1 MIKKSILFLSILL
14 FLTSCSKDSDE
25 RLKISTSTWIGYAPL
40 FYAKEKG
47 WLKELNIKL
56 INVSSLSENLYLYKA
71 GNSDAYTG
79 TQYEC
84 NELKNHIPSLKP
96 IILFDRS
103 DGGDIILSNK
113 TIQELQNTDK
123 PINAYLEID
132 SINSDLLKY
141 FINKHNLKDKNINYI
156 NKAQAEISSLRKKD
170 MLSPTIIVTYVPYNY
185 TLEKNGFQEIAST
198 DDSLDLI
205 VLDALFTTSEVLD
218 KHQHQFKELKK
229 LIDKSVVIL
238 HNNPQEFY
246 NVVKPYMLDM
256 SYSEFLLALEDVL
269 WINKDVSS
277 KLKERMN
284 DIGFPSRGLL

>member
-25 RLKISTSTWIGYAPL
+25 RLKISASTWIGYTPL

-79 TQYEC
+79 TQYEY
-84 NELKNHIPSLKP
+84 NELKNQIPSLKP

-132 SINSDLLKY
+132 SINSALLKY
-141 FINKHNLKDKNINYI
+141 FINKHNLKNINYI
-156 NKAQAEISSLRKKD
+156 NRDQAKITSLKKKD
-170 MLSPTIIVTYVPYNY
+170 MLNPTIIVTYVPYNY
-185 TLEKNGFQEIAST
+185 DLEKNGFQEIAST

-205 VLDALFTTSEVLD
+205 VLDALFTTNEVLD

-238 HNNPQEFY
+238 HNHPQEFY
-246 NVVKPYMLDM
+246 KTIKPYMLDM
-256 SYSEFLLALEDVL
+256 SYSQFLLALKGIL

-277 KLKERMN
+277 ELKERMN
-284 DIGFPSRGLL
+284 DIGFSSRGLL